1 VAADEHLFVVP
12 SVTGRNIRLT
22 ATIWRK
28 IQGEHLEFRD
38 RHELTDEIREAIVD
52 PDYIVA
58 GRRGARIALS
68 WSEVAPVGAKHIAV
82 VYRELNGDGFVI
94 TAFFI
99 SRFQQLLR
107 RDILWQ
113 KSS

>member
-1 VAADEHLFVVP
+1 MVA
-12 SVTGRNIRLT
+12 SVTGRNIRLSVWT
-22 ATIWRK
+22 CRK
-28 IQGEHLEFRD
+28 IQDDHLEFRD
-38 RHELTDEIREAIVD
+38 RQELTDEIRKAIVD
-52 PDYIVA
+52 PDYVVA

-68 WSEVAPVGAKHIAV
+68 WSEAAPVGAKHLAV

-99 SRFQQLLR
+99 SRFERLLR
-107 RDILWQ
+107 RGILWQ

>member
-1 VAADEHLFVVP
+1 MPDGHVFVARSRD
-12 SVTGRNIRLT
+12 GREIRLT
-22 ATIWRK
+22 NTIWRK
-28 IQGEHLEFRD
+28 IQEDHLEFRD
-38 RHELTDEIREAIVD
+38 RHELTDEIRTAIAD
-52 PDYIVA
+52 PEYIVA
-58 GRRGARIALS
+58 GRRGAHIALS

-99 SRFQQLLR
+99 SRFERLLSR
-107 RDILWQ
+107 GILWQ